1 MPSNRAAF
9 GRLAACLCLGLLL
22 TLLLCACHRSET
34 SARSAGS
41 DPAPAPNGRL
51 LVGFDADFP
60 PFSFVDDEG
69 RQAGFDY
76 ELAGAVC
83 AAQGWEFVPVFMSW
97 DEKDD
102 LLDSGQIDCIWSCF
116 SITSRENDY
125 AWSVPYLDN
134 QFVVVTRDALPIRK
148 LADLADRRVCVQSS
162 TSLANILVGE
172 YAGLTATFSELCLMD
187 DNETAMLYL
196 TAGKT
201 DACVLDLAAAGYFL
215 SRYDG
220 QLRLLSDVLSNDQC
234 GVAFRRGDARAETV
248 SRALQAMQADGS
260 LAALADKWE
269 LGALV
274 RAGS

>member
-134 QFVVVTRDALPIRK
+134 QFVVVTRDALPIRR
-148 LADLADRRVCVQSS
+148 LADLAGRRVCVQSS

-187 DNETAMLYL
+187 DNETAAS
-196 TAGKT
+196 AGRWG
-201 DACVLDLAAAGYFL
+201 APASAVLQAQAAAPGLLKTRPDCSGVSAKSIVMPSSSRRL
-215 SRYDG
+215 S
-220 QLRLLSDVLSNDQC
+220 
-234 GVAFRRGDARAETV
+234 AFRNRRSPPTAH
-248 SRALQAMQADGS
+248 S
-260 LAALADKWE
+260 LSPGAGLASTLNSDE
-269 LGALV
+269 
-274 RAGS
+274 